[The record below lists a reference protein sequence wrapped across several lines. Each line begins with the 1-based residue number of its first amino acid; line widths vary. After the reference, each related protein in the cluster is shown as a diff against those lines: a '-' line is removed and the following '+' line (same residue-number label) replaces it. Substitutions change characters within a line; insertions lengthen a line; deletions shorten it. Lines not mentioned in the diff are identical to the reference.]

1 MNYQKLFNYMSKEHG
16 VDLLE
21 SDMQEICNIVNEM
34 QADNVEEHKTPLQIL
49 NKYFHHFKS
58 ERTRDVVVK
67 AMKEYAVLFH
77 QISIKTKKP

>member
-1 MNYQKLFNYMSKEHG
+1 MSKEHG

-49 NKYFHHFKS
+49 HKYFHHFKS